1 MVMVTKL
8 SDLIKEGKDIKNGIY
23 ADNGGGFYATYLF
36 SDHNKYIKW
45 AINSIRF
52 IENNFPKD
60 DNYIKFKDIIA
71 VIDENVTPIEFNK
84 LLFILEYYNTAI
96 EEKANGG
103 IDNNGIDIVLD
114 SIKEVVDE
122 DIFKSLETI
131 LENKDKKDK
140 KEAKELIVE
149 KLNALSNNALSEILA
164 NILLNLKK

>member
-1 MVMVTKL
+1 M
-8 SDLIKEGKDIKNGIY
+8 
-23 ADNGGGFYATYLF
+23 
-36 SDHNKYIKW
+36 
-45 AINSIRF
+45 
-52 IENNFPKD
+52 
-60 DNYIKFKDIIA
+60 
-71 VIDENVTPIEFNK
+71 
-84 LLFILEYYNTAI
+84 
-96 EEKANGG
+96 EKANGG